1 MNMCIAKESFSLKS
15 SLLRKN
21 FYNSETLNLYRLLYK
36 GRKDGMS
43 FRKKFFKY
51 QNDVLFSD

>member
-15 SLLRKN
+15 PLLRKN
-21 FYNSETLNLYRLLYK
+21 FYNSETLNLYRLLHK